1 MINLIALSPGTV
13 VNLIT
18 GDTAVVVENMG
29 DGQWVSVRYLTTRD
43 PALAGIEEL
52 CHAQD
57 IAGIAEQPPP
67 ARAAGEEI

>member
-1 MINLIALSPGTV
+1 MINLIGLAPGTV

-29 DGQWVSVRYLTTRD
+29 DGQWVSVRYLTTSN
-43 PALAGIEEL
+43 ATLVGIEEL

-57 IAGIAEQPPP
+57 IAGIAQPPP
-67 ARAAGEEI
+67 AA